1 MGAKAA
7 FSNDLADFSGIHTPS
22 VADEG
27 NKLFISDIIHQTF
40 IEVNENGTEAAAAT
54 VVHMALGAF
63 FDNSVSLEFK
73 CDRPFMFII
82 HETLGNGILFI
93 GKLMNPNL

>member
-1 MGAKAA
+1 MGVKSA
-7 FSNDLADFSGIHTPS
+7 FSNYLADFSGIQTS
-22 VADEG
+22 SSRE
-27 NKLFISDIIHQTF
+27 NKLFISDILHQTF

-54 VVHMALGAF
+54 VVQMQLTSF
-63 FDNSVSLEFK
+63 IDEPEDVIEFK